1 MTVNNFYSTN
11 CQHVDSLT
19 TESLIRKNDRVHSK
33 QGNTRTMLQKLKNQR
48 FNSENQISQN
58 FEIEKEDDNEE

>member
-1 MTVNNFYSTN
+1 
-11 CQHVDSLT
+11 
-19 TESLIRKNDRVHSK
+19 
-33 QGNTRTMLQKLKNQR
+33 MLQKLKNQR